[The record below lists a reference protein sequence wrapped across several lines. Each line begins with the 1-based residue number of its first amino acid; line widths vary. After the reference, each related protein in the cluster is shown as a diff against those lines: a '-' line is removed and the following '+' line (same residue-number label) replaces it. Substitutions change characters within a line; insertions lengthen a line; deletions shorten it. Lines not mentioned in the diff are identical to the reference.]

1 MRSAPRDSD
10 DSELAW
16 PEMDRKAIMAS
27 NGGGGGSSS
36 KPASSNGFRRILPAF
51 ATAAPAPR
59 SSLADG
65 GRPMLPG
72 SGSSTRSTV
81 PPKNVHVKAACDA
94 CRKRKVK
101 VCLLCCCLFVLFILI
116 ESL

>member
-10 DSELAW
+10 DSELVW
-16 PEMDRKAIMAS
+16 LPEMDRKPIMAS
-27 NGGGGGSSS
+27 NGGGGGGSSS
-36 KPASSNGFRRILPAF
+36 APASSNGFRRILPAF
-51 ATAAPAPR
+51 ATATPAPR

-72 SGSSTRSTV
+72 PGSGSGSSTRTTV
-81 PPKNVHVKAACDA
+81 SPKNVHVKAACDP

-101 VCLLCCCLFVLFILI
+101 VCLLCC
-116 ESL
+116 

>member
-10 DSELAW
+10 DSELVW
-16 PEMDRKAIMAS
+16 LPEMDRKPIMAS
-27 NGGGGGSSS
+27 NGGGGGGSSS
-36 KPASSNGFRRILPAF
+36 APASSNGFRRILPAF
-51 ATAAPAPR
+51 ATATPAPR

-72 SGSSTRSTV
+72 HGSGSGSGSSTRTTV
-81 PPKNVHVKAACDA
+81 SPKNVHVKAACDA

-101 VCLLCCCLFVLFILI
+101 VCLLCC
-116 ESL
+116 

>member
-10 DSELAW
+10 DSELVW
-16 PEMDRKAIMAS
+16 LPEMDRKPIMAS
-27 NGGGGGSSS
+27 NGGGGGGSSS
-36 KPASSNGFRRILPAF
+36 GSSSAPASLNGFRRILPAF

-72 SGSSTRSTV
+72 SGSGSGSSTRTTV

-101 VCLLCCCLFVLFILI
+101 VCLLCC
-116 ESL
+116 

>member
-10 DSELAW
+10 DSELVW
-16 PEMDRKAIMAS
+16 LPEMDRKPIMAS
-27 NGGGGGSSS
+27 NGGGGGGSSS
-36 KPASSNGFRRILPAF
+36 APASSNGFRRILPAF
-51 ATAAPAPR
+51 ATATPAPR

-72 SGSSTRSTV
+72 PGSGSGSSTRTTV
-81 PPKNVHVKAACDA
+81 SPKNVHVKAACDA

-101 VCLLCCCLFVLFILI
+101 VCLLCC
-116 ESL
+116 

>member
-1 MRSAPRDSD
+1 MPGSAPRVSD
-10 DSELAW
+10 DSELVW
-16 PEMDRKAIMAS
+16 LPEMDRKPIMAS
-27 NGGGGGSSS
+27 NGGGGGSGSS
-36 KPASSNGFRRILPAF
+36 SAPATSNGFRRILPAF
-51 ATAAPAPR
+51 ATATAPAPR

-101 VCLLCCCLFVLFILI
+101 VCLLCC
-116 ESL
+116 